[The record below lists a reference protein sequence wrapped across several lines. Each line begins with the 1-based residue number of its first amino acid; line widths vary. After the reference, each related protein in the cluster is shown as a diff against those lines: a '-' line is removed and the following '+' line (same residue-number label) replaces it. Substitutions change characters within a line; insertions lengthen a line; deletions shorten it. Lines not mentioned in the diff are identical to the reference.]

1 MRRLTNLHD
10 ISKNRETSQ
19 AIPALVGLDLGVR
32 DSMAIS
38 RSLINGKR
46 ETGRKDMPG
55 EYQNRVVLV
64 TGGAYGIGRAA
75 AVGFAQR
82 GAKVVIADIDV
93 RRGEETLR
101 RVKENGGEAIFVK
114 TDVSS
119 EADVKALV
127 NKAVQT
133 YGRLDCAFNNAGIHK
148 QFVSTVD
155 FTAADWDEMIN
166 VNLKSVWL
174 CMKYEI
180 KQMLCQGKG
189 AIVNTS
195 SAAGLV
201 GAPSNPAYPAS
212 KHGVVGITK
221 STALEFARKGIRVN
235 CVCPGPTRTGMN
247 ESLVATNPEIVKMMD
262 QKVPMGR
269 IGEPEEVAAAAI
281 FLCSD
286 EASYITGHALP
297 VDGGIV
303 AD

>member
-1 MRRLTNLHD
+1 
-10 ISKNRETSQ
+10 
-19 AIPALVGLDLGVR
+19 
-32 DSMAIS
+32 
-38 RSLINGKR
+38 
-46 ETGRKDMPG
+46 MPD
-55 EYQNRVVLV
+55 EYQDRVVLV
-64 TGGAYGIGRAA
+64 TGGSYGIGRAA
-75 AVGFAQR
+75 AIGFARR
-82 GAKVVIADIDV
+82 GAKVVIADLNV
-93 RRGEETLR
+93 ERGEETLKQIR
-101 RVKENGGEAIFVK
+101 EAGGEAVFVR

-119 EADVKALV
+119 EPDVQALV
-127 NKAVQT
+127 EETIET
-133 YGRLDCAFNNAGIHK
+133 YGKLDCAFNNAGIHK
-148 QFVSTVD
+148 QFVSTID
-155 FTAADWDEMIN
+155 FTEADWDEMIN

-180 KQMLCQGKG
+180 PQMLKQGKG

-201 GAPSNPAYPAS
+201 GAPSNPAYPAG

-221 STALEFARKGIRVN
+221 STALEFARRGIRVN

-247 ESLVATNPEIVKMMD
+247 EELVATSPEIVKAMD

>member
-1 MRRLTNLHD
+1 MPD
-10 ISKNRETSQ
+10 EF
-19 AIPALVGLDLGVR
+19 R
-32 DSMAIS
+32 D
-38 RSLINGKR
+38 K
-46 ETGRKDMPG
+46 
-55 EYQNRVVLV
+55 VVLV
-64 TGGAYGIGRAA
+64 TGGSYGIGRAA
-75 AVGFAQR
+75 AIGFAR
-82 GAKVVIADIDV
+82 KGAKVSIADLDV
-93 RRGEETLR
+93 ERGQETLR
-101 RVKENGGEAIFVK
+101 SIKEAGGEAIFVK
-114 TDVSS
+114 TDVSL
-119 EADVKALV
+119 EEDVKAMV
-127 NKAVQT
+127 EKTIQT
-133 YGRLDCAFNNAGIHK
+133 YGKLDCAFNNAGIHK
-148 QFVSTVD
+148 QFVSTID
-155 FTAADWDEMIN
+155 FSAEDWEEMIN

-180 KQMLCQGKG
+180 PQMLKQGKG
-189 AIVNTS
+189 SIVNTS

-247 ESLVATNPEIVKMMD
+247 EALVATNPEIVKAMD

>member
-1 MRRLTNLHD
+1 
-10 ISKNRETSQ
+10 
-19 AIPALVGLDLGVR
+19 
-32 DSMAIS
+32 
-38 RSLINGKR
+38 
-46 ETGRKDMPG
+46 MPS
-55 EYQNRVVLV
+55 EYQDKVVLV
-64 TGGAYGIGRAA
+64 TGGSYGIGRAA
-75 AVGFAQR
+75 AVMFAQR
-82 GAKVVIADIDV
+82 GAKVVVADRDV
-93 RRGEETLR
+93 RRGEET
-101 RVKENGGEAIFVK
+101 VQTIKASGGEAIFVK

-119 EADVKALV
+119 ESEVEALV
-127 NKAVQT
+127 NRAVQS
-133 YGRLDCAFNNAGIHK
+133 YGKLDCAFNNAGIHK

-155 FTAADWDEMIN
+155 FTTPDWDEMIN
-166 VNLKSVWL
+166 INLKSVWL

-180 KQMLCQGKG
+180 RQMLKQGKG

-247 ESLVATNPEIVKMMD
+247 EELVATNPDIVKAMD

-269 IGEPEEVAAAAI
+269 IGEPEEVAAAAL

>member
-1 MRRLTNLHD
+1 M
-10 ISKNRETSQ
+10 TSEFQ
-19 AIPALVGLDLGVR
+19 
-32 DSMAIS
+32 
-38 RSLINGKR
+38 GK
-46 ETGRKDMPG
+46 
-55 EYQNRVVLV
+55 VVAV

-75 AVGFAQR
+75 AIGFAR
-82 GAKVVIADIDV
+82 KGAKVAFADIDV
-93 RRGEETLR
+93 RNGEETLR
-101 RVKENGGEAIFVK
+101 RINEEGGEAIFVRA
-114 TDVSS
+114 DVSS
-119 EADVKALV
+119 EEDVRAFIQ
-127 NKAVQT
+127 KAVDT
-133 YGRLDCAFNNAGIHK
+133 YGKLDYAFNNAGIHK

-155 FTAADWDEMIN
+155 FPSSEWDEMIN

-174 CMKYEI
+174 CMKHEI
-180 KQMLCQGKG
+180 PHMLKQGKG

-212 KHGVVGITK
+212 KHGVVGLTK

-235 CVCPGPTRTGMN
+235 CVCPGPIRTGMH
-247 ESLVATNPEIVKMMD
+247 ESLVAASPDIVQAMHN
-262 QKVPMGR
+262 KVPMGR

-281 FLCSD
+281 WLCSD

>member
-1 MRRLTNLHD
+1 
-10 ISKNRETSQ
+10 
-19 AIPALVGLDLGVR
+19 
-32 DSMAIS
+32 MA
-38 RSLINGKR
+38 
-46 ETGRKDMPG
+46 D
-55 EYQNRVVLV
+55 EYQGKVVLV
-64 TGGAYGIGRAA
+64 TGASYGIGRAA
-75 AVGFAQR
+75 AIGFARR
-82 GAKVVIADIDV
+82 GARVVLADIDTV
-93 RRGEETLR
+93 RGEETLQFIQ
-101 RVKENGGEAIFVK
+101 NSGGEAIFVK

-119 EADVKALV
+119 EGDVKALV
-127 NKAVQT
+127 DKAVGT
-133 YGRLDCAFNNAGIHK
+133 YGKLDCAFNNAGIHK
-148 QFVSTVD
+148 DFVSTVD
-155 FTAADWDEMIN
+155 FAAAEWEEMIN

-180 KQMLCQGKG
+180 PQMLKQGKG

-212 KHGVVGITK
+212 KHGVVGLTK

-247 ESLVATNPEIVKMMD
+247 EELTRTHPEMVQAMD
-262 QKVPMGR
+262 QRVPMGR

>member
-1 MRRLTNLHD
+1 
-10 ISKNRETSQ
+10 
-19 AIPALVGLDLGVR
+19 
-32 DSMAIS
+32 
-38 RSLINGKR
+38 
-46 ETGRKDMPG
+46 MPG
-55 EYQNRVVLV
+55 EYQDKVVLV

-75 AVGFAQR
+75 ALGFARR
-82 GAKVVIADIDV
+82 GAKVVVADIDAV
-93 RRGEETLR
+93 RGEETLR
-101 RVKENGGEAIFVK
+101 RVREAGGEAIFVK

-119 EADVKALV
+119 EAEVKALV
-127 NKAVQT
+127 DRAVAT
-133 YGRLDCAFNNAGIHK
+133 YGKLDCAFNNAGIHK
-148 QFVSTVD
+148 DFVSTVD
-155 FTAADWDEMIN
+155 FTEADWNEMID

-180 KQMLCQGKG
+180 RQMLRQGKG

-221 STALEFARKGIRVN
+221 STALEFARRGIRVN

-247 ESLVATNPEIVKMMD
+247 ESLVATNPEMVKAMD

>member
-1 MRRLTNLHD
+1 MPD
-10 ISKNRETSQ
+10 EFQSK
-19 AIPALVGLDLGVR
+19 
-32 DSMAIS
+32 
-38 RSLINGKR
+38 
-46 ETGRKDMPG
+46 
-55 EYQNRVVLV
+55 VVLV
-64 TGGAYGIGRAA
+64 TGGSYGIGRAA
-75 AVGFAQR
+75 AIGFARR
-82 GAKVVIADIDV
+82 GARVSIADVDV
-93 RRGEETLR
+93 KRGEETLQR
-101 RVKENGGEAIFVK
+101 IRNEGGEAIFIK
-114 TDVSS
+114 ADVSS
-119 EADVKALV
+119 EADVKTMIGKTV
-127 NKAVQT
+127 ET
-133 YGRLDCAFNNAGIHK
+133 YERLDCAFNNAGIHK
-148 QFVSTVD
+148 QFVSIVD
-155 FTAADWDEMIN
+155 FTSEDWDEMIN

-180 KQMLCQGKG
+180 PQMLKRGKG

-212 KHGVVGITK
+212 KHGVVGLTK
-221 STALEFARKGIRVN
+221 CTALEFARKGIRVN

-247 ESLVATNPEIVKMMD
+247 EALAAASPEIVKAMD

>member
-1 MRRLTNLHD
+1 MPSD
-10 ISKNRETSQ
+10 Y
-19 AIPALVGLDLGVR
+19 R
-32 DSMAIS
+32 D
-38 RSLINGKR
+38 K
-46 ETGRKDMPG
+46 
-55 EYQNRVVLV
+55 VVIV
-64 TGGAYGIGRAA
+64 TGGSYGIGRAA
-75 AVGFAQR
+75 AIGFAQR
-82 GAKVVIADIDV
+82 GAKVVIADIDEP
-93 RRGEETLR
+93 RGEETLR
-101 RVKENGGEAIFVK
+101 RIRESGGDAMFVK

-119 EADVKALV
+119 EADVAAMVKKTV
-127 NKAVQT
+127 ET

-148 QFVSTVD
+148 V
-155 FTAADWDEMIN
+155 FTSMLEFSASDWEEMIN

-180 KQMLCQGKG
+180 PEMLKTGKG

-235 CVCPGPTRTGMN
+235 CVCPGPIRTGMN
-247 ESLVATNPEIVKMMD
+247 ESLAAANPEMVKAMD

-269 IGEPEEVAAAAI
+269 IGEPEEAAAAAI

-286 EASYITGHALP
+286 EASYITGVVLP

>member
-1 MRRLTNLHD
+1 MP
-10 ISKNRETSQ
+10 SEY
-19 AIPALVGLDLGVR
+19 R
-32 DSMAIS
+32 D
-38 RSLINGKR
+38 K
-46 ETGRKDMPG
+46 
-55 EYQNRVVLV
+55 VVLV
-64 TGGAYGIGRAA
+64 TGGSYGIGRAA
-75 AVGFAQR
+75 AIGFAQR
-82 GAKVVIADIDV
+82 GAKVVIADLDV
-93 RRGEETLR
+93 KRGEETLQR
-101 RVKENGGEAIFVK
+101 IKAAGGDAIFVK

-119 EADVKALV
+119 EADVEALV
-127 NKAVQT
+127 KKAVQT
-133 YGRLDCAFNNAGIHK
+133 YGKLDCAFNNAGIHK
-148 QFVSTVD
+148 QFVSIVD
-155 FTAADWDEMIN
+155 FVAKDWDEMIN

-180 KQMLCQGKG
+180 RQMLKQGKG

-247 ESLVATNPEIVKMMD
+247 EELTATNPEMVKAMD

>member
-1 MRRLTNLHD
+1 
-10 ISKNRETSQ
+10 
-19 AIPALVGLDLGVR
+19 
-32 DSMAIS
+32 
-38 RSLINGKR
+38 
-46 ETGRKDMPG
+46 MPG
-55 EYQNRVVLV
+55 EYQDKVVLV
-64 TGGAYGIGRAA
+64 TGGAFGIGRAA
-75 AVGFAQR
+75 AGGFAR
-82 GAKVVIADIDV
+82 LGAKVVVSDIDGV
-93 RRGEETLR
+93 RGEETLR
-101 RVKENGGEAIFVK
+101 RVREAGGEAIFVK
-114 TDVSS
+114 TDVSA

-127 NKAVQT
+127 DKAVAT
-133 YGRLDCAFNNAGIHK
+133 YGKLDCAFNNAGIHK
-148 QFVSTVD
+148 NFVSTVD
-155 FTAADWDEMIN
+155 FTEADWNEMID

-180 KQMLCQGKG
+180 RQMLRQGKG

-221 STALEFARKGIRVN
+221 STALEFARRGIRVN

-247 ESLVATNPEIVKMMD
+247 ESLAATNPEMVKAMD
-262 QKVPMGR
+262 RKVPMGR

>member
-1 MRRLTNLHD
+1 MG
-10 ISKNRETSQ
+10 S
-19 AIPALVGLDLGVR
+19 
-32 DSMAIS
+32 
-38 RSLINGKR
+38 
-46 ETGRKDMPG
+46 
-55 EYQNRVVLV
+55 EYQGKVVIV
-64 TGGAYGIGRAA
+64 TGGSYGIGRAA
-75 AVGFAQR
+75 AIGFAQR
-82 GAKVVIADIDV
+82 GAKVVIGDLDLK
-93 RRGEETLR
+93 RGEETLR
-101 RVKENGGEAIFVK
+101 RIKEAGGEAIFVR

-119 EADVKALV
+119 ESDVKAMV
-127 NKAVQT
+127 EKTVQN
-133 YGRLDCAFNNAGIHK
+133 YGKLDCAFNNAGIHK
-148 QFVSTVD
+148 QFVSTIN
-155 FTAADWDEMIN
+155 FTAADWDAMIN

-180 KQMLCQGKG
+180 PQMLRQGKG

-195 SAAGLV
+195 SVAGLV

-247 ESLVATNPEIVKMMD
+247 EELTAANPEMVKAMD

>member
-1 MRRLTNLHD
+1 M
-10 ISKNRETSQ
+10 SS
-19 AIPALVGLDLGVR
+19 
-32 DSMAIS
+32 
-38 RSLINGKR
+38 
-46 ETGRKDMPG
+46 
-55 EYQNRVVLV
+55 EYQGKVVLV
-64 TGGAYGIGRAA
+64 TGGSYGIGRAA
-75 AVGFAQR
+75 AISFAQR
-82 GAKVVIADIDV
+82 GAKVAIADLDV
-93 RRGEETLR
+93 KRGEETLHR
-101 RVKENGGEAIFVK
+101 IKEAGGDAIFVK
-114 TDVSS
+114 TDVSLES
-119 EADVKALV
+119 DVKALV
-127 NKAVQT
+127 EKTIQT

-148 QFVSTVD
+148 QFVSTID
-155 FTAADWDEMIN
+155 FPAAEWDEMIN

-180 KQMLCQGKG
+180 PQMLKQGKG
-189 AIVNTS
+189 SIVNTS

-212 KHGVVGITK
+212 KHGVVGLTK

-247 ESLVATNPEIVKMMD
+247 EALVASNPEMVKAMD

-281 FLCSD
+281 WLCSD

>member
-1 MRRLTNLHD
+1 ME
-10 ISKNRETSQ
+10 K
-19 AIPALVGLDLGVR
+19 
-32 DSMAIS
+32 
-38 RSLINGKR
+38 K
-46 ETGRKDMPG
+46 MPD
-55 EYQNRVVLV
+55 EYQDKVVLV
-64 TGGAYGIGRAA
+64 TGGSYGIGRAA
-75 AVGFAQR
+75 AIGFARR
-82 GAKVVIADIDV
+82 GAKVAVADVDV
-93 RRGEETLR
+93 ERGEETLQLIK
-101 RVKENGGEAIFVK
+101 KEGGEAIFVE

-119 EADVKALV
+119 EPDVKALIEKTV
-127 NKAVQT
+127 GT

-148 QFVSTVD
+148 QFISTVD
-155 FTAADWDEMIN
+155 FTVEDWDEMID

-180 KQMLCQGKG
+180 PQMLKQGKG

-212 KHGVVGITK
+212 KHGVVGLTK
-221 STALEFARKGIRVN
+221 CTALEFARKGIRVN

-247 ESLVATNPEIVKMMD
+247 EALVATSPEIVKAMD

-286 EASYITGHALP
+286 EASYITGHSLP

>member
-1 MRRLTNLHD
+1 M
-10 ISKNRETSQ
+10 
-19 AIPALVGLDLGVR
+19 
-32 DSMAIS
+32 S
-38 RSLINGKR
+38 R
-46 ETGRKDMPG
+46 
-55 EYQNRVVLV
+55 EYQDKVVLV

-75 AVGFAQR
+75 ALGFAQK

-101 RVKENGGEAIFVK
+101 RIKDAGGEAIFVK
-114 TDVSS
+114 SDVSS
-119 EADVKALV
+119 ESDVEEMV
-127 NKAVQT
+127 NTAVRK
-133 YGRLDCAFNNAGIHK
+133 YGKLDCAFNNAGIHK

-155 FTAADWDEMIN
+155 FTEADWNEMIN

-174 CMKYEI
+174 CMKHEI
-180 KQMLCQGKG
+180 RQMLKQGRG

-212 KHGVVGITK
+212 KHGVVGVTK

-247 ESLVATNPEIVKMMD
+247 EELTATNPEMVKAMD

>member
-1 MRRLTNLHD
+1 MSD
-10 ISKNRETSQ
+10 
-19 AIPALVGLDLGVR
+19 
-32 DSMAIS
+32 
-38 RSLINGKR
+38 
-46 ETGRKDMPG
+46 
-55 EYQNRVVLV
+55 EYQGKVVLV
-64 TGGAYGIGRAA
+64 TGGSYGIGRAA
-75 AVGFAQR
+75 AIGFARR
-82 GAKVVIADIDV
+82 GAKVVIADIDTA
-93 RRGEETLR
+93 RGKETLEK
-101 RVKENGGEAIFVK
+101 VKDIGSEAIFVK

-119 EADVKALV
+119 EKDVKALV
-127 NKAVQT
+127 EKTVAT
-133 YGRLDCAFNNAGIHK
+133 FGYLDCAFNNAGIHK

-155 FTAADWDEMIN
+155 FTATDWDEMIN

-180 KQMLCQGKG
+180 RQMLKQGKG

-247 ESLVATNPEIVKMMD
+247 EELTATHPEMVKAMD

-286 EASYITGHALP
+286 EASYITGHSLP

>member
-1 MRRLTNLHD
+1 
-10 ISKNRETSQ
+10 
-19 AIPALVGLDLGVR
+19 
-32 DSMAIS
+32 MAS
-38 RSLINGKR
+38 
-46 ETGRKDMPG
+46 
-55 EYQNRVVLV
+55 EYQDKVVLV
-64 TGGAYGIGRAA
+64 TGGSYGIGRAA
-75 AVGFAQR
+75 AIGFAKK
-82 GAKVVIADIDV
+82 GAKVSIADLDV
-93 RRGEETLR
+93 ERGEETLQCI
-101 RVKENGGEAIFVK
+101 KDAGGEAIFVK

-119 EADVKALV
+119 EKDVKALV
-127 NKAVQT
+127 EKTVRT
-133 YGRLDCAFNNAGIHK
+133 YGKLDCAFNNAGIHK
-148 QFVSTVD
+148 DFVSTID
-155 FTAADWDEMIN
+155 FTEEAWEEMIN

-180 KQMLCQGKG
+180 PQMLKQGKG

-201 GAPSNPAYPAS
+201 GAPSNPAYPAG

-247 ESLVATNPEIVKMMD
+247 EALVATNPEMVKAMD

-269 IGEPEEVAAAAI
+269 IGEPEEVAAAAM